1 MGKSPVLLSGSAH
14 PEFAQQI
21 AEHLDTNL
29 INATTDRFPDG
40 ETKIEIHDNV
50 RKKDVFLIQPFSEPQ
65 DHHIME
71 AAFMVDALR
80 RASAA
85 DITMVIPYFGY
96 SRQDRKERPRVP
108 ISAKVVTD
116 IFANQ
121 GVDRLV
127 SVDLHSH
134 QQQGFSNLPHDHL
147 YAANSIYK
155 YLNGS
160 IEDPVIVAP
169 DTGAAK
175 RVKGLAKNWDAPWA
189 IIDKDRL
196 GDKKTKI
203 ATIVG

>member
-1 MGKSPVLLSGSAH
+1 
-14 PEFAQQI
+14 
-21 AEHLDTNL
+21 
-29 INATTDRFPDG
+29 
-40 ETKIEIHDNV
+40 
-50 RKKDVFLIQPFSEPQ
+50 
-65 DHHIME
+65 
-71 AAFMVDALR
+71 MVDALR

-121 GVDRLV
+121 GVNRLV

-147 YAANSIYK
+147 YAANTIYK
-155 YLNGS
+155 YLNDS

-175 RVKGLAKNWDAPWA
+175 RVKGLARKLDAPWA

-203 ATIVG
+203 ATIVGESVLNRNALILDDIASTGGSLIESAKALHEQGALNT